1 MPPGR
6 TRRKAGRGP
15 GGRWKRQDGISAGR
29 SRRDLC
35 EGGAPACALGDQEQ
49 RPAVSTR
56 AAHRQPCTA
65 GDAEGGQH
73 AGSGDY
79 SINPPILSRD
89 MTKSASKP
97 TRGPAALT
105 AIYCRISRDRQD
117 EAGVN
122 RQEDLCRARCK
133 REGWAL
139 IAEPVVVN

>member
-1 MPPGR
+1 MPPRR
-6 TRRKAGRGP
+6 TRRKTGRGP
-15 GGRWKRQDGISAGR
+15 GRRRKRQAGISSGR
-29 SRRDLC
+29 SRRHLRA
-35 EGGAPACALGDQEQ
+35 GGAAARALGDQEQ
-49 RPAVSTR
+49 RPALSARQAHGQPR
-56 AAHRQPCTA
+56 AAR
-65 GDAEGGQH
+65 DAEGRQL
-73 AGSGDY
+73 AGPGDY